1 MTIAQGEGWTLIHGD
16 CLDVLP
22 TLDTGSVDLIVTD
35 PPYGIGYASS
45 RTTRNGGGPRKSRA
59 SFGQDVFNAEWLL
72 DAARMLK
79 DGGALYLC
87 TRWDVIHLWRK
98 AIEDAG
104 LSVAQRLVW
113 DKSHWGMGDLRYFG
127 SQIEDV
133 LFAVKGEHRLLWD
146 KRQGNVW
153 KVWRGEVWRDGFCDH
168 PTQKP
173 VALMQKAVEL
183 SCPVGGV
190 VLDPFMGSG
199 TTGVACLQTGRRF
212 IGIELDAAYFEIA
225 RQRLEAASAQTRL
238 AV

>member
-1 MTIAQGEGWTLIHGD
+1 MRLHYTKALSLVDSNFKEAGD
-16 CLDVLP
+16 
-22 TLDTGSVDLIVTD
+22 GAFS
-35 PPYGIGYASS
+35 GYA
-45 RTTRNGGGPRKSRA
+45 
-59 SFGQDVFNAEWLL
+59 
-72 DAARMLK
+72 
-79 DGGALYLC
+79 
-87 TRWDVIHLWRK
+87 
-98 AIEDAG
+98 
-104 LSVAQRLVW
+104 
-113 DKSHWGMGDLRYFG
+113 
-127 SQIEDV
+127 
-133 LFAVKGEHRLLWD
+133 AVKGEHRLLWD